1 MAKPT
6 LTIGI
11 VAGEESGDIL
21 GSGLMRALAGRDTSL
36 RFIGVGGD
44 QMVEQGLESL
54 APIEELSVNGF
65 IDPLKRLPTLVRI
78 IRRLYRCFREA
89 DVVVGIDF
97 NVFNLLLERLLK
109 RRGVPTAH
117 YVSPAVYAWR
127 RGRIRKIGRSTDV
140 VMALFPF
147 EPPLYRDSGVRAEFV

>member
-44 QMVEQGLESL
+44 QMVEQGLE
-54 APIEELSVNGF
+54 
-65 IDPLKRLPTLVRI
+65 
-78 IRRLYRCFREA
+78 
-89 DVVVGIDF
+89 
-97 NVFNLLLERLLK
+97 
-109 RRGVPTAH
+109 
-117 YVSPAVYAWR
+117 
-127 RGRIRKIGRSTDV
+127 
-140 VMALFPF
+140 
-147 EPPLYRDSGVRAEFV
+147 